1 MQIRLPPG
9 SFVDVSF
16 GRKAELIKENNN
28 FSASGKSFLPF
39 LLYLCT
45 MARIDQE
52 TVQRIL
58 DAADIVDVVSDFV
71 KLRRSG
77 ANYKGLCPFHN
88 ERTPSF
94 SVSKSRNY
102 CKCFSCG
109 KGGSP
114 VNFIMEIEQLSF
126 QEALRYLARK
136 YNIEI
141 VEKDLTPEERQAAS
155 DRESMLA
162 VNDFAL
168 SHFESNLRDTD
179 EGRTTALAYLRHR
192 GLSDEMIRRFHLGYS
207 MEQGNQLVKKA
218 ASEGYKDKYLVSTGL
233 AIESKGTLY
242 DRFKGR
248 VMFPVFSISGRIIA
262 FGGRTMKSDKT
273 IAKYVNSP
281 ESLIY
286 KKSNELYGLYQA
298 KSAIGKKDKCIMVE
312 GYMDVISMHQSGI
325 ENVVA
330 SSGTSLTEGQI
341 RAVHRFT
348 ENVTL
353 IYDAD
358 PAGIKASLRGIKML
372 LAEKIN
378 VRCLLLP
385 PGDDPD
391 SFAQSHSSEQVEDYI
406 RNNEKDIV
414 TFMAEILLK
423 DISPNDPI
431 GRSNAVREI
440 IQTMAFVDEPVKS
453 QAYITLCSQLLGM
466 PEEVIARQLKIEIA
480 KRVEEMEKE
489 RRRREGHQQIEEEEA
504 DGQAASEQP
513 EQASTPSQEAQPLQL
528 FEVDKIR
535 PFEEMI
541 IRYLVRYGTLQLY
554 DMNNQGSKIIR
565 RATVFDIVEA
575 ELKCDNYR
583 FKTPEF
589 MKVFEEVRRIRTELW
604 PGEHQRREESLL
616 AESEVEMQKQMDRIR
631 EEAVSVADAENKM
644 HKAQERIEMW
654 KTDKINEFDIQFV
667 QTRLLNSPDDDVRP
681 VANTL
686 LADKYTLSR
695 IYSRDSGRDNESEN
709 IQTLIDRSLMELR
722 NALLTQEVKALTL
735 RLASAEDAET
745 ATYLISEIHMRKEV
759 QKELMKM
766 LGERIILP
774 K

>member
-1 MQIRLPPG
+1 
-9 SFVDVSF
+9 
-16 GRKAELIKENNN
+16 
-28 FSASGKSFLPF
+28 
-39 LLYLCT
+39 

-58 DAADIVDVVSDFV
+58 DTADIVDVVSDFV

-114 VNFIMEIEQLSF
+114 VNFIMELEQLSY

-141 VEKDLTPEERQAAS
+141 VEKDLSPEERQAAS

-168 SHFESNLRDTD
+168 AQFEKNLIDTD

-192 GLSDEMIRRFHLGYS
+192 GISDEMIRRFHLGYS
-207 MEQGNQLVKKA
+207 IEQGNRLVKE
-218 ASEGYKDKYLVSTGL
+218 ASAQGYQDKYLTATGL
-233 AIESKGTLY
+233 AVDSKGQLY

-248 VMFPVFSISGRIIA
+248 VMYPVFSISGRVIA

-286 KKSNELYGLYQA
+286 KKSNELYGIFQA
-298 KSAIGKKDKCIMVE
+298 KSAISKKDKCIMVE

-372 LAEKIN
+372 LAEKLN

-391 SFAQSHSSEQVEDYI
+391 SFAQAHSSEQVEEYI
-406 RNNEKDIV
+406 KNNEKDIV
-414 TFMAEILLK
+414 TFMADILLK
-423 DISPNDPI
+423 DIAPNDPI

-440 IQTMAFVDEPVKS
+440 IQTIAFVDEPVKS

-466 PEEVIARQLKIEIA
+466 PEEVIARQLKIEIG
-480 KRVEEMEKE
+480 KRVEELEKE
-489 RRRREGHQQIEEEEA
+489 RRRHEGHKEIEAEESSSAPEVPNT
-504 DGQAASEQP
+504 ASDHVAQ
-513 EQASTPSQEAQPLQL
+513 EQAPLL
-528 FEVDKIR
+528 LEVNKIR
-535 PFEEMI
+535 PYEEMI

-554 DMNNQGSKIIR
+554 DMTDPNSKVVE
-565 RATVFDIVEA
+565 RATVFDVVEA
-575 ELKCDNYR
+575 ELKCDDYR
-583 FKTPEF
+583 LKTPEF
-589 MKVFEEVRRIRTELW
+589 EKVFNEVRRIRTQLW
-604 PGEHQRREESLL
+604 PAEHQKKQAQIQED
-616 AESEVEMQKQMDRIR
+616 AATEMQKRLVQIR
-631 EEAVSVADAENKM
+631 EEAKSVADAENRM
-644 HKAQERIEMW
+644 RKAQSDIEQW
-654 KTDKINEFDIQFV
+654 SNKCVEEHDIHFL
-667 QTRLLNSPDDDVRP
+667 QTQLLNSPDDEVRN
-681 VANTL
+681 VAVAL

-695 IYSRDSGRDNESEN
+695 IYARENRDDQEQDN
-709 IQTLIDRSLMELR
+709 IRMLVVRALVELR
-722 NALLTQEVKALTL
+722 NALLTQEVKSLTDQL
-735 RLASAEDAET
+735 SQAKDAQT
-745 ATYLISEIHMRKEV
+745 TTYLINEILMRKEV

>member
-1 MQIRLPPG
+1 
-9 SFVDVSF
+9 
-16 GRKAELIKENNN
+16 
-28 FSASGKSFLPF
+28 
-39 LLYLCT
+39 

-58 DAADIVDVVSDFV
+58 DTADIVDVVSDFV

-114 VNFIMEIEQLSF
+114 VNFIMELEQLPY

-141 VEKDLTPEERQAAS
+141 VEKDLSPEERQAAS

-168 SHFESNLRDTD
+168 AQFEKNLIDTD

-192 GLSDEMIRRFHLGYS
+192 GISDEMIRRFHLGYS
-207 MEQGNQLVKKA
+207 IEQGNRLVKE
-218 ASEGYKDKYLVSTGL
+218 ASAQGYQDKYLTATGL
-233 AIESKGTLY
+233 AVDSKGQLY

-248 VMFPVFSISGRIIA
+248 VMYPVFSISGRVIA

-286 KKSNELYGLYQA
+286 KKSNELYGLFQA
-298 KSAIGKKDKCIMVE
+298 KSAISKKDKCIMVE

-391 SFAQSHSSEQVEDYI
+391 SFAQAHSSEQVEEYI
-406 RNNEKDIV
+406 KNNEKDIV
-414 TFMAEILLK
+414 TFMADILLK
-423 DISPNDPI
+423 DIAPNDPI

-440 IQTMAFVDEPVKS
+440 IQTIAFVDEPVKS

-466 PEEVIARQLKIEIA
+466 PEEVIARQLKIEIG
-480 KRVEEMEKE
+480 KRVEELEKE
-489 RRRREGHQQIEEEEA
+489 RRRHEGHKEIEAEESSSAPEVPNT
-504 DGQAASEQP
+504 ASDHVAQ
-513 EQASTPSQEAQPLQL
+513 EQAPLL
-528 FEVDKIR
+528 LEVNKIR
-535 PFEEMI
+535 PYEEMI

-554 DMNNQGSKIIR
+554 DMTDPNSKVVE
-565 RATVFDIVEA
+565 RATVFDVVEA
-575 ELKCDNYR
+575 ELKCDDYR
-583 FKTPEF
+583 LKTPEF
-589 MKVFEEVRRIRTELW
+589 EKVFNEVRRIRTQLW
-604 PGEHQRREESLL
+604 PIEHQQKQAQIQED
-616 AESEVEMQKQMDRIR
+616 AATKMQKRLAQIR
-631 EEAVSVADAENKM
+631 EEAKSVADAENRM
-644 HKAQERIEMW
+644 RKAQSDIEQW
-654 KTDKINEFDIQFV
+654 SNKCVEEHDIHFL
-667 QTRLLNSPDDDVRP
+667 QTQLLNSPDDEVRK
-681 VANTL
+681 VAVAL

-695 IYSRDSGRDNESEN
+695 IYARENRDDQEQDN
-709 IQTLIDRSLMELR
+709 IRMLVVRALVELR
-722 NALLTQEVKALTL
+722 NALLTQEVKSLTDQL
-735 RLASAEDAET
+735 SQAKDT
-745 ATYLISEIHMRKEV
+745 QTTTYLINEILMRKEV

>member
-1 MQIRLPPG
+1 
-9 SFVDVSF
+9 
-16 GRKAELIKENNN
+16 
-28 FSASGKSFLPF
+28 
-39 LLYLCT
+39 

-58 DAADIVDVVSDFV
+58 DTADIVDVVSDFV

-114 VNFIMEIEQLSF
+114 VNFIMELEQLSY

-141 VEKDLTPEERQAAS
+141 VEKDLSPEERQAAS

-168 SHFESNLRDTD
+168 AQFEKNLIDTD

-192 GLSDEMIRRFHLGYS
+192 GISDEMIQRFHLGYS
-207 MEQGNQLVKKA
+207 IEQGNRLVKE
-218 ASEGYKDKYLVSTGL
+218 ASAQGYQDKYLTATGL
-233 AIESKGTLY
+233 AVDSKGQLY

-248 VMFPVFSISGRIIA
+248 VMYPVFSISGRVIA

-286 KKSNELYGLYQA
+286 KKSNELYGLFQA
-298 KSAIGKKDKCIMVE
+298 KSAISKKDKCIMVE

-391 SFAQSHSSEQVEDYI
+391 SFAQAHSSEQVEEYI
-406 RNNEKDIV
+406 KNNEKDIV
-414 TFMAEILLK
+414 TFMADILLK
-423 DISPNDPI
+423 DIAPNDPI

-440 IQTMAFVDEPVKS
+440 IQTIAFVDEPVKS

-466 PEEVIARQLKIEIA
+466 PEEVIARQLKIEIG
-480 KRVEEMEKE
+480 KRVEELEKE
-489 RRRREGHQQIEEEEA
+489 RRRHEGHKEIEAEESSSAPEVPNT
-504 DGQAASEQP
+504 ASDHVAQ
-513 EQASTPSQEAQPLQL
+513 EQAPLL
-528 FEVDKIR
+528 LEVNKIR
-535 PFEEMI
+535 PYEEMI
-541 IRYLVRYGTLQLY
+541 IRYLVRYGTWLLY
-554 DMNNQGSKIIR
+554 DMTEPNSKEVE
-565 RATVFDIVEA
+565 RATVFDVVEA
-575 ELKCDNYR
+575 ELKCDDYR
-583 FKTPEF
+583 LKTPEF
-589 MKVFEEVRRIRTELW
+589 EKVFNEVRRIRTQLW
-604 PGEHQRREESLL
+604 PAEHQKKQAQIQED
-616 AESEVEMQKQMDRIR
+616 AATKMQKRLAQIR
-631 EEAVSVADAENKM
+631 EEAKSVADAENRM
-644 HKAQERIEMW
+644 RKAQSDIEQW
-654 KTDKINEFDIQFV
+654 SNKCVEEHDIHFL
-667 QTRLLNSPDDDVRP
+667 QTQLLNSPDDEVRK
-681 VANTL
+681 VAVAL

-695 IYSRDSGRDNESEN
+695 IYARENRDDQEQDN
-709 IQTLIDRSLMELR
+709 IRMLVVRALVELR
-722 NALLTQEVKALTL
+722 NALLTQEVKSLTDQL
-735 RLASAEDAET
+735 SQAKDAQT
-745 ATYLISEIHMRKEV
+745 TTYLINEILMRKEV

>member
-1 MQIRLPPG
+1 
-9 SFVDVSF
+9 
-16 GRKAELIKENNN
+16 
-28 FSASGKSFLPF
+28 
-39 LLYLCT
+39 

-58 DAADIVDVVSDFV
+58 DTADIVDVVSDFV

-114 VNFIMEIEQLSF
+114 VNFIMELEQLSY

-141 VEKDLTPEERQAAS
+141 VEKDLSPEERQAAS

-168 SHFESNLRDTD
+168 AQFEKNLIDTD

-192 GLSDEMIRRFHLGYS
+192 GISDEMIRRFHLGYS
-207 MEQGNQLVKKA
+207 IEQGNRLVKE
-218 ASEGYKDKYLVSTGL
+218 ASAQGYQDKYLTATGL
-233 AIESKGTLY
+233 AVDSKGQLY

-248 VMFPVFSISGRIIA
+248 VMYPVFSISGRVIA

-286 KKSNELYGLYQA
+286 KKSNELYGLFQA
-298 KSAIGKKDKCIMVE
+298 KSAISKKDKCIMVE

-372 LAEKIN
+372 LAEKLN

-391 SFAQSHSSEQVEDYI
+391 SFAQAHSSEQVEEYI
-406 RNNEKDIV
+406 KNNEKDIV
-414 TFMAEILLK
+414 TFMADILLK
-423 DISPNDPI
+423 DIAPNDPI

-440 IQTMAFVDEPVKS
+440 IQTIAFVDEPVKS

-466 PEEVIARQLKIEIA
+466 PEEVIARQLKIEIG
-480 KRVEEMEKE
+480 KRVEELEKE
-489 RRRREGHQQIEEEEA
+489 RRRHEGHKEIEAEESSSAPEVPNT
-504 DGQAASEQP
+504 ASDPVAQ
-513 EQASTPSQEAQPLQL
+513 EQAPLL
-528 FEVDKIR
+528 LEVNKIR
-535 PFEEMI
+535 PYEEMI
-541 IRYLVRYGTLQLY
+541 IRYLVRYGTWLLY
-554 DMNNQGSKIIR
+554 DMTEPNSKEVE
-565 RATVFDIVEA
+565 RATVFDVVEA
-575 ELKCDNYR
+575 ELKCDDYR
-583 FKTPEF
+583 LKTPEF
-589 MKVFEEVRRIRTELW
+589 EKVFNEVRRIRTQLW
-604 PGEHQRREESLL
+604 PAEHQKKQAQIQED
-616 AESEVEMQKQMDRIR
+616 AATEMQKRLVQIR
-631 EEAVSVADAENKM
+631 EEAKSVADAENRM
-644 HKAQERIEMW
+644 RKAQSDIEQW
-654 KTDKINEFDIQFV
+654 SNKCVEEHDIHFL
-667 QTRLLNSPDDDVRP
+667 QTQLLNSPDDEVRN
-681 VANTL
+681 VAMAL

-695 IYSRDSGRDNESEN
+695 IYARENRDDQEQDN
-709 IQTLIDRSLMELR
+709 IRMLVVRALVELR
-722 NALLTQEVKALTL
+722 NALLTQEVKSLTDQL
-735 RLASAEDAET
+735 SQAKDAQT
-745 ATYLISEIHMRKEV
+745 TTYLINEILMRKEV

>member
-1 MQIRLPPG
+1 
-9 SFVDVSF
+9 
-16 GRKAELIKENNN
+16 
-28 FSASGKSFLPF
+28 
-39 LLYLCT
+39 

-58 DAADIVDVVSDFV
+58 DTADIVDVVSDFV

-114 VNFIMEIEQLSF
+114 VNFIMELEQLSY

-141 VEKDLTPEERQAAS
+141 VEKDLSPEERQAAS

-168 SHFESNLRDTD
+168 AQFEKNLIDTD

-192 GLSDEMIRRFHLGYS
+192 GISDEMIRRFHLGYS
-207 MEQGNQLVKKA
+207 IEQGNRLVKE
-218 ASEGYKDKYLVSTGL
+218 ASAQGYQDKYLTATGL
-233 AIESKGTLY
+233 AVDSKGQLY

-248 VMFPVFSISGRIIA
+248 VMYPVFSISGRVIA

-286 KKSNELYGLYQA
+286 KKSNELYGLFQA
-298 KSAIGKKDKCIMVE
+298 KSAISKKDKCIMVE

-330 SSGTSLTEGQI
+330 SSGTSLTEGHI

-372 LAEKIN
+372 LAEKLN

-391 SFAQSHSSEQVEDYI
+391 SFAQAHSSEQVEEYI
-406 RNNEKDIV
+406 KNNEKDIV
-414 TFMAEILLK
+414 TFMADILLK
-423 DISPNDPI
+423 DIAPNDPI

-440 IQTMAFVDEPVKS
+440 IQTIAFVDEPVKS

-466 PEEVIARQLKIEIA
+466 PEEVIARQLKIEIG
-480 KRVEEMEKE
+480 KRVEELEKE
-489 RRRREGHQQIEEEEA
+489 RRRLEGHKEIEAEESSSAPEVPNT
-504 DGQAASEQP
+504 ASDPVAQ
-513 EQASTPSQEAQPLQL
+513 EQAPLL
-528 FEVDKIR
+528 LEVNKIR
-535 PFEEMI
+535 PYEEMI
-541 IRYLVRYGTLQLY
+541 IRYLVRYGTWLLY
-554 DMNNQGSKIIR
+554 DMTEPNSKEVE
-565 RATVFDIVEA
+565 RATVFDVVEA
-575 ELKCDNYR
+575 ELKCDDYR
-583 FKTPEF
+583 LKTPEF
-589 MKVFEEVRRIRTELW
+589 EKVFNEVRRIRTQLW
-604 PGEHQRREESLL
+604 PAEHQKKQAQIQED
-616 AESEVEMQKQMDRIR
+616 AATEMQKRLVQIR
-631 EEAVSVADAENKM
+631 EEAKSVADAENRM
-644 HKAQERIEMW
+644 RKAQSDIEQW
-654 KTDKINEFDIQFV
+654 SNKCVEEHDIHFL
-667 QTRLLNSPDDDVRP
+667 QTQLLNSPDDEVRK
-681 VANTL
+681 VAVAL

-695 IYSRDSGRDNESEN
+695 IYARENRDDQEQDN
-709 IQTLIDRSLMELR
+709 IRMLVVRALVELR
-722 NALLTQEVKALTL
+722 NALLTQEVKSLTDQL
-735 RLASAEDAET
+735 SQAKDAQT
-745 ATYLISEIHMRKEV
+745 TTYLINEILMRKEV